1 MFYLCHRVVVAVALL
16 PALHLLAP
24 IFFISSQSSQC
35 KPSAYRSSEP
45 CSLVSETST
54 VWLFFFQGCTSDFVL
69 SLNILISFPLL
80 FYGIYEVSY
89 VCTEVNGAAKA
100 TNNYFTVTSFVAYFS
115 DRSVH
120 GVDFQ
125 VSKIIKSIKTCRG
138 PRSGRQNTHRLLI
151 F

>member
-1 MFYLCHRVVVAVALL
+1 MSQGCRHAVALL

-120 GVDFQ
+120 GVDYQ

-138 PRSGRQNTHRLLI
+138 SRSGCQNTHRLLI